1 MADPG
6 RSNGGDRARRAD
18 DSNGARGF
26 EFQPSRSE
34 QEEGGTRARD
44 GRDIPIPSA
53 SELLWVLLVGIG
65 NADGVG
71 ESSLLGR
78 LRGGAVALFQEED

>member
-6 RSNGGDRARRAD
+6 RSNGGDGARRAD
-18 DSNGARGF
+18 DSNGTCGL
-26 EFQPSRSE
+26 EFQPSGSE

-44 GRDIPIPSA
+44 GRDIRIPSA
-53 SELLWVLLVGIG
+53 SELLWVFLVGIRHA
-65 NADGVG
+65 NGVG